1 MRLINRILLTCG
13 LLFAAAVP
21 SLFAA
26 ESGEITVRAILVSAS
41 KQPGETDRS
50 LSRYESTLRR
60 LLRFESFQQLGSGKG
75 RATIPGKGRVSIAQG
90 QMLEFTTESSK
101 DDRIRV
107 QLDWR
112 DGSHSFMRTGLV
124 LRPGVPAVLGGPT
137 RGDDSVYAL
146 LVIAE

>member
-1 MRLINRILLTCG
+1 MRLTQRILLFCG
-13 LLFAAAVP
+13 LLIAIATP

-26 ESGEITVRAILVSAS
+26 DSGEVTLRAILVSAS

-60 LLRFESFQQLGSGKG
+60 ILRFESFQQLGSGEG
-75 RATIPGKGRVSIAQG
+75 RAEIPGKGRISIGQG
-90 QMLEFTTESSK
+90 QVLEFTTESSR

-107 QLDWR
+107 QLDWKGDSR
-112 DGSHSFMRTGLV
+112 SFMRTGLV
-124 LRPGVPAVLGGPT
+124 LRPGVPAVLGGPK
-137 RGDDSVYAL
+137 RGDSKVYAL

>member
-13 LLFAAAVP
+13 LLFAVAPP

-26 ESGEITVRAILVSAS
+26 ESGEVTVRAILVSAS

-60 LLRFESFQQLGSGKG
+60 ILRFESFSQLGSGKG
-75 RATIPGKGRVSIAQG
+75 RADIPGKGRVSIGQG
-90 QMLEFTTESSK
+90 QVLEFTTEASQ

-112 DGSHSFMRTGLV
+112 GESRTFMRTGLV
-124 LRPGVPAVLGGPT
+124 LRSGVPAVLGGPK
-137 RGDDSVYAL
+137 RGDGSVYAL

>member
-1 MRLINRILLTCG
+1 MRLTQRILLTCG
-13 LLFAAAVP
+13 LLLAAATP

-26 ESGEITVRAILVSAS
+26 DGGEVTVRAILVSAS

-50 LSRYESTLRR
+50 LSAYESTLRR
-60 LLRFESFQQLGSGKG
+60 ILRFESFQQLGGGKD
-75 RATIPGKGRVSIAQG
+75 RAEIPGKGRVSLGQG
-90 QMLEFTTESSK
+90 QVLEFTTQSSR

-112 DGSHSFMRTGLV
+112 DDSHSFMRTGLV
-124 LRPGVPAVLGGPT
+124 LRPGVPAVLGGPK
-137 RGDDSVYAL
+137 RGDGSVYAL

>member
-13 LLFAAAVP
+13 LLFAIAAP
-21 SLFAA
+21 SVYAA
-26 ESGEITVRAILVSAS
+26 EAEVTVRAILVSAS

-60 LLRFESFQQLGSGKG
+60 ILRFESFSQLGSGSG
-75 RATIPGKGRVSIAQG
+75 RADIPGQGRVSLGQG
-90 QMLEFTTESSK
+90 QVLEFTTESSK

-112 DGSHSFMRTGLV
+112 GGSRTFMRTGLV
-124 LRPGVPAVLGGPT
+124 LRPGVPAVLGGPK
-137 RGDDSVYAL
+137 RGDGSVYAL